1 MSLSC
6 RLVRVQRL
14 LKPGKWS
21 FFLAA
26 AIRVRHPQI
35 GSSHAH
41 PLIQGPSPS
50 MTPAGQTNFHTPT
63 HTHNRAQASTCHVHT
78 SPARAHLA
86 PPTQHTRA
94 RALLRCRRP
103 DQHNPTQCDVY
114 TFVVGGEFGGLTVT
128 CAGKES
134 YTPAAAAAKWR
145 GGTGCIS
152 AADHVHDSHTWT
164 APPHVVVT
172 KERERMPRG
181 TAGTVRRS
189 AAAPQRRSAAA
200 PQLRS
205 PSPGR
210 ESRRRTA
217 AAPAPRLCFAAASR
231 RSGAAHHRLI
241 LSITVM
247 ILMLIND

>member
-63 HTHNRAQASTCHVHT
+63 HTHNRAQASTCRVHT

-189 AAAPQRRSAAA
+189 ATAPQRRSAARPA
-200 PQLRS
+200 RA
-205 PSPGR
+205 GR
-210 ESRRRTA
+210 A
-217 AAPAPRLCFAAASR
+217 AAVRPRLLRRASASPLRRGEAAPRTTA
-231 RSGAAHHRLI
+231 
-241 LSITVM
+241 
-247 ILMLIND
+247 